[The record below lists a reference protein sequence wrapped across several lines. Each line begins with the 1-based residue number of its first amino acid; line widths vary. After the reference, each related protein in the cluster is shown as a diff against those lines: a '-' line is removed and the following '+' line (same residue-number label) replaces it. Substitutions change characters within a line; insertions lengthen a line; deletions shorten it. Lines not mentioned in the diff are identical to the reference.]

1 MFTNYM
7 CMLEHYS
14 INILYEHILLHMN
27 FWMVLN
33 CINVDVIID
42 GMIGI
47 RERRKVQ
54 FGNHYRYKNGEFL

>member
-1 MFTNYM
+1 M

-33 CINVDVIID
+33 CVNVEGIID

-47 RERRKVQ
+47 GKWGKVQ
-54 FGNHYRYKNGEFL
+54 FGDHYR

>member
-1 MFTNYM
+1 MFTNHM

-33 CINVDVIID
+33 CINVEVITD

-47 RERRKVQ
+47 GKRRKVQ
-54 FGNHYRYKNGEFL
+54 FGNHYE